1 MMRPDRLEPDS
12 GAIPPAAISAWLKE
26 RERFQRECGC
36 GAGAVGAGL
45 GFVAI
50 IAWLA
55 AHAALTSAGAVMLAL
70 AELVGATVL
79 GAVLGKL
86 AGLARARYR
95 FQRATLRLLG
105 NETGVPGPLSSD
117 VYLHPKQQSAGGVQ

>member
-1 MMRPDRLEPDS
+1 MIRPDRLELDS
-12 GAIPPAAISAWLKE
+12 GAIPPAAISAWLEE
-26 RERFQRECGC
+26 RNRFQRECGC
-36 GAGAVGAGL
+36 GAGAVGAGV
-45 GFVAI
+45 GFVAV

-55 AHAALTSAGAVMLAL
+55 AHAALASAGAVMLAL

-86 AGLARARYR
+86 VGLARARYR

-105 NETGVPGPLSSD
+105 MRPASPV
-117 VYLHPKQQSAGGVQ
+117 H